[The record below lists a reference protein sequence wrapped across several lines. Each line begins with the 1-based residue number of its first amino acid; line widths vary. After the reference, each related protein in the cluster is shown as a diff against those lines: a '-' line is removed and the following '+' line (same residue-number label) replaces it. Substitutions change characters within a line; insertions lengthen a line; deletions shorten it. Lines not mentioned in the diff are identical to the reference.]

1 MVEVVMVVLEEEE
14 GRALLLIFGKL
25 YSTISLPLQK
35 PHDLRVIDRSSYFH
49 RPRCVVVAGEL

>member
-1 MVEVVMVVLEEEE
+1 MVVLEEEE